1 MSVICPNKNSAEW
14 IALVNKVG
22 EDLAW
27 KIFMLKDD
35 LPSLKEIQD
44 IDFSPS
50 TDEEMLRFFDYIN
63 IEESGELTRPEFN
76 EAVDS
81 FTAIT
86 LTRYNLFKQQNPDKN
101 ISFEEVLEGLYDSI
115 NNSKS
120 PVMQKVAQDWE
131 QISKSISIK
140 LRNVGIIKYS
150 REFDENVIQE
160 DELGYE
166 KTSWDENGVMGTDNK
181 FNSSTKLR
189 SFLYIT
195 RDGEI
200 VDDAFVPKESRFVY
214 KYVPIDVVFNTLK
227 QITSDSEPSYDEIRN
242 KLKKAEKNFPWIRE
256 VLNKLERVGSYKN
269 LITEEESNQLKQEFV
284 TIMTNSKY
292 NYQTF
297 INKSLTKEGVATSR
311 VINTNTNSTISKLK
325 KRWINNIQ
333 DTELV
338 KLNNEGEYV
347 IDESYRKKL
356 KKQYDNLV
364 KELKNRKVTKED
376 IEWITSEFGIKLSDQ
391 FIDDLVSN
399 KKIFGKKRIK
409 AHFTRNGGMF
419 MEMAKRLTS
428 KEADTNEAK
437 YHPLYQN
444 SGVNLLSKLQSKYQ
458 DVYQAE
464 SFRNT
469 KNNKINLVNQQRDF
483 KIRFNQLTD
492 RKNDRGKKKANE
504 LLKIPFLKRNE
515 DTETWLSLLAKG
527 DVKFLENFEINFVDA
542 HRDQSTDFTG
552 KEPKEF
558 TPRRINIAKLIGFK
572 SGDGNNYAW
581 FNWHVPGKG
590 AITVKSKRLKE
601 VVDKNGKLTDKGIK
615 YLYAVAQSEMNRI
628 KDGENKN
635 VNGYKH
641 DQFYIFPQ
649 LNNLKVDEDS
659 VIDLIKDGQFEQ
671 VEQVIKNKLVE
682 IFEKQNKEKKAEYK
696 NQGIINK
703 NDKFTVINQPK
714 EVERYIAEYN
724 LNYIWFHHNMFQTI
738 VGDPALFYKKDIQT
752 TWDNVSKRITK
763 DMTSGVRVPLYSDPE
778 KNYHL
783 QLALEDIKEASQNID
798 YIREVFGEDSDEY
811 KTFNEIEITDAQEY
825 ITYTERLNN
834 FERLGLITSA
844 QRDEVI
850 NMIEKGEL
858 DNDRI
863 NQIKPGLFGPAKPV
877 QTGRR
882 IDGNVEVVDYVKSA
896 EVVLLPQFTKGYPL
910 LDSIREKMEGLEKNG
925 ELNPNRLTV
934 RASFKSANKL
944 GGGKLMKIDGE
955 VTKENFVKTHKSGLR
970 YQTEI
975 PYDPFKS
982 NITDGTQPRKIIE
995 SLTTPE
1001 LRQKHRDLYNK
1012 IYEGNFNEFNAEFLT
1027 EDGKLNEELIS
1038 NRLQEEALNRGWSDR
1053 EAKSIEYKNGR
1064 FRSPLFLSQSTK
1076 AESLINSFIN
1086 NSIVKNKRNGKSYTA
1101 MSEAGLSKGFS
1112 GDIIY
1117 TDKYDPET
1125 GLKPLRV
1132 EGDKLL
1138 PAQIMIPSYFKTSL
1152 EKFSTVTEDGR
1163 IVIDSEKIDPEL
1175 MKVFGYRIPTSGYN
1189 LISNFEVV
1197 GFLPDYMADTIVATK
1212 DVVAQMGMDYD
1223 ADKLYIYQYN
1233 TTVTEDGKIIK
1244 EIQDKK
1250 KKLQNELLDI
1260 EISIMED
1267 AKLYSNIIEPINAD
1281 KIKKWT
1287 IHRKSDNY
1295 YDDSYFNERYS
1306 ESVDAGR
1313 LIGTF
1318 ATTVTFISQINSTD
1332 LMLIDSEGE
1341 EITLDFADLEGNQIN
1356 EIQTIKDNR
1365 LKSQVISQFLSMAL
1379 DNDKEPMAGMLN
1391 INDQTSSAINAMILS
1406 GYDEEIIL
1414 KVINHPAVKEYIDEL
1429 NKLAEGVTESENLD
1443 NRMLAKMITLNLT
1456 EKNINRDFGKP
1467 KLSDIDIINDKEGLV
1482 ESNYNPSARNANARG
1497 RILQFFLEA
1506 QTYGRQISKLKSTI
1520 NTDSAFLSTSMFNNF
1535 EKEDV
1540 INQMSLQFPNIGNVE
1555 QILGV
1560 FIGQSLQPTTI
1571 PGFATKYGLIHN
1583 NTLWEKHFPY
1593 KAKIIENLI
1602 RTIKSYKNNKLTDKQ
1617 KANILKGIK
1626 QYFYSYGTKDLF
1638 IGNNYKRQKELAENL
1653 HDRIKEEEKKRP
1665 ENLFLKLIESN
1676 KEKKNGNVTLIR
1688 YNGGATNGL
1697 DESFIHE
1704 SFLDLIY
1711 ENPVLGKDILDY
1723 VLMSNPTES
1732 LTNIR
1737 KFIPLEYLEYKGV
1750 IDNIYEVTE
1759 DVLKNN
1765 DRTELATALL
1775 SQVIRH
1781 NPSLAMNKNEAE
1793 KLDENKPTYSSQY
1806 NADNN
1811 AWEVFILDD
1820 DGVYQPIPRLG
1831 AYDFSEYRFDDNT
1844 IYPSIIKSNNEGI
1857 IEQQEEIKKEQLKEE
1872 EKKESEPKSSTT
1884 LFSKYEIDSDP
1895 HNILDN
1901 IAKAYPHTKELVD
1914 ILKAYPQK
1922 PKIKVDELDARGVYL
1937 TGTSNIIINK
1947 DINDTEETFIGVIL
1961 EEYIHFVTNDVLSYD
1976 ISSLSDENKDFAIKV
1991 DALRARVIDELK
2003 QDSEYSKAFTKFLE
2017 KHDVVK
2023 QSGGTVKYK
2032 RKKGQ
2037 ELTQEEIDL
2046 FYPIINNQEFAAGI
2060 FNKKPFRAYLNKRKF
2075 NGKKT
2080 LTERFLDLIK
2090 NLLESFRTL
2099 YNVEKGQG
2107 LDEALQAVLPILT
2120 REQQKS
2126 KASNQFYE
2134 GNITPST
2141 NTIFVFG
2148 SNPEGRHG
2156 AGAAKIAR
2164 DKFGAKYGQ
2173 GEGLQGNAYALPTK
2187 DLRVKE
2193 NRGFKSIS
2201 PKQITENI
2209 KKLYEVAKQNP
2220 NKQFKVAYRNT
2231 NQTSLNGYTGL
2242 EMIEMF
2248 NQAGNIPSNII
2259 FSKEWFDTGK
2269 LNLNK
2274 ETSRKKETS
2283 LDSKESLESIK
2294 NDDVLGFTF
2303 TDEEDIS
2310 DFISDEEIRESFDSG
2325 EGDDISNL
2333 NDLDYAPNARKES
2346 PILDYIELLENNL
2359 KYYKLRRE
2367 SVKEADKTKFEKL
2380 VEELESE
2387 IEKMKEAKTI
2397 QIAVDHAN
2405 KEIDRV
2411 EEELKGEDIS
2421 ADNLQEIIRTLNNY
2435 TDFQGLLLS
2444 REFVTGEDTKDS
2456 PFVEATRKVTDR
2468 AQDILADKA
2477 LKAMTNFVVEYS
2489 KTQLKLKD
2497 VTYDDIFKLDPK
2509 TNKIILRDTGKVQAW
2524 LRSNSTSNELI
2535 DNIVQMSIDLANR
2548 VADDKIFKEYK
2559 EIDNQFSDF
2568 EKSSFYK
2575 SKGYTPFYDDK
2586 TNLVRRHTQSYYDN
2600 KREMGKKYKSGNYS
2614 NRVKAFKKYIE
2625 WLKNNSTFIDIRK
2638 LYRENEDGTIDKLEN
2653 DSYISQLKEKV
2664 ELNNIDYVLKMQ
2676 DSKIDKYSKRLQ
2688 AQIEKIQND
2697 SNIPLAQQEAE
2708 IQLWKKMNSPFEA
2721 LNNYEQNQYTFT
2733 EAGKTRMFFGNYSLY
2748 EIPNS
2753 NYINENFK
2761 QIDENADAYKLYD
2774 FLITT
2779 LNKYYSK
2786 APDRWGEG
2794 LDFNYLPSVPMSMI
2808 EELTEKGLFSAKSM
2822 MNREFIKFF
2831 TESGSPVLFEETDPV
2846 TKDKAYTL
2854 KFPFSDNRESKE
2866 FKEYKQETATK
2877 DLRKIFKFVAGKTID
2892 YETKR
2897 EIESPLKIIQAL
2909 YGEFG
2914 EVKDA
2919 TDKKGGINIKND
2931 GLGARKAAITYAIT
2945 KQLYGADQQT
2955 KEGARLEKVYNSREK
2970 ELKKVMES
2978 RIKEV
2983 ESSLEEKNKALESE
2997 EDEVVFNQILKDI
3010 KALENMKQ
3018 TYQNDLN
3025 KLGRYVS
3032 LDSGATALMKYT
3044 QLLGMG
3050 YNISGAFANLFSA
3063 GIGNAIEAAGGENFT
3078 TAEFG
3083 KAFTIML
3090 NSSKNL
3096 IPGAITGGILGSLV
3110 LPGFGT
3116 VLGIGLG
3123 TLINTGSN
3131 KGVGKKINSLMTRFK
3146 ILGNIID
3153 TKSYEKDFVTGE
3165 RKWYNKLAPYQLY
3178 TMSEYFS
3185 QGITM
3190 VAMMLNKKVEVTEK
3204 GTNNKKTISLWD
3216 AFNEDGEWNTD
3227 LYEKNEGWENQGKDF
3242 ITTTRSIEQVRDKVH
3257 GNYHTPVPLQQNTIG
3272 KASMQ
3277 FRRWMIETV
3286 ANRVEGYRKDRY
3298 LDPKGREVEGRWR
3311 IYFERVENPD
3321 GKFSYKIKKDRIME
3335 VIKQVAFM
3343 SQSKTHK
3350 DLLPYQQANLRRNV
3364 RELQIFISLMVLY
3377 FGMKYMSD
3385 DEDENYIANF
3395 MLNSLFRIS
3404 DDLEFYLNPMSV
3416 ENISGQLLPAL
3427 KTVNKGLDVLNYG
3440 FRIMADDTFLDP
3452 LVRNTSNDRYEVLSG
3467 KILRFTPPGS
3477 TALTLRRSIEES
3489 QN

>member
-50 TDEEMLRFFDYIN
+50 TDEEMLRFFDYMN

-86 LTRYNLFKQQNPDKN
+86 LTRYNLSKQQNPDQD
-101 ISFEEVLEGLYDSI
+101 ISFEEVLEALYDSI
-115 NNSKS
+115 NNSKN
-120 PVMQKVAQDWE
+120 PVMQKVARDWE
-131 QISKSISIK
+131 QISKSISIR

-150 REFDENVIQE
+150 REFDENVVQE

-338 KLNNEGEYV
+338 KLNNEGEYI
-347 IDESYRKKL
+347 IDENYRKKL

-444 SGVNLLSKLQSKYQ
+444 SGVNLLAKLQADYN

-492 RKNDRGKKKANE
+492 RKNDRGKKKANQ

-515 DTETWLSLLAKG
+515 DTETWLSLLAAG
-527 DVKFLENFEINFVDA
+527 NVDFLENFEIDFVDA

-601 VVDKNGKLTDKGIK
+601 IVDKNGKLTDKGIK

-649 LNNLKVDEDS
+649 LNNLKVNEDS
-659 VIDLIKDGQFEQ
+659 IIDLIKDGQFEQ

-714 EVERYIAEYN
+714 DAERYIAEYN

-752 TWDNVSKRITK
+752 TWDNISKRITK

-811 KTFNEIEITDAQEY
+811 KTFNEIEVTDAQEY

-858 DNDRI
+858 DNNRI

-896 EVVLLPQFTKGYPL
+896 EVVLLPQFTKGYPV

-955 VTKENFVKTHKSGLR
+955 VSKENFVKTHKSGLR

-1138 PAQIMIPSYFKTSL
+1138 PAQIMIPNYFKTSL
-1152 EKFSTVTEDGR
+1152 EKFSTVTENGR

-1233 TTVTEDGKIIK
+1233 TTITEDGKIIK
-1244 EIQDKK
+1244 EIQDGK

-1287 IHRKSDNY
+1287 TQRKNDNY
-1295 YDDSYFNERYS
+1295 YNDSYFNERYS

-1341 EITLDFADLEGNQIN
+1341 EITLDFADFEGNQIN

-1406 GYDEEIIL
+1406 GYDEEVIL
-1414 KVINHPAVKEYIDEL
+1414 KVINHPAVKQYIDEL

-1467 KLSDIDIINDKEGLV
+1467 KLSDIDIIDNKKGLV

-1535 EKEDV
+1535 EKEDT

-1560 FIGQSLQPTTI
+1560 FVGQSLQPTTI

-1653 HDRIKEEEKKRP
+1653 HDRIKEEQKKRP

-1793 KLDENKPTYSSQY
+1793 KLDKDKPTYSSQY

-1811 AWEVFILDD
+1811 VWEVFILDD
-1820 DGVYQPIPRLG
+1820 NGIYQPIPRLG

-1901 IAKAYPHTKELVD
+1901 IAKEYPHTKELVD

-1937 TGTSNIIINK
+1937 TGTSDIIINK
-1947 DINDTEETFIGVIL
+1947 DINDTEETFVGVIL
-1961 EEYIHFVTNDVLSYD
+1961 EEYIHFVTSNVLSYD

-2003 QDSEYSKAFTKFLE
+2003 QDSKYSKPFAEFLE
-2017 KHDVVK
+2017 KHDVIK
-2023 QSGGTVKYK
+2023 QSGGTVKYQ

-2037 ELTQEEIDL
+2037 GLTQEEIDL

-2120 REQQKS
+2120 REQK
-2126 KASNQFYE
+2126 
-2134 GNITPST
+2134 P
-2141 NTIFVFG
+2141 
-2148 SNPEGRHG
+2148 
-2156 AGAAKIAR
+2156 KI
-2164 DKFGAKYGQ
+2164 
-2173 GEGLQGNAYALPTK
+2173 
-2187 DLRVKE
+2187 VK
-2193 NRGFKSIS
+2193 
-2201 PKQITENI
+2201 Q
-2209 KKLYEVAKQNP
+2209 
-2220 NKQFKVAYRNT
+2220 
-2231 NQTSLNGYTGL
+2231 
-2242 EMIEMF
+2242 
-2248 NQAGNIPSNII
+2248 
-2259 FSKEWFDTGK
+2259 
-2269 LNLNK
+2269 
-2274 ETSRKKETS
+2274 ETS
-2283 LDSKESLESIK
+2283 LEDEGFITSIK
-2294 NDDVLGFTF
+2294 NQDISQMMEDFQDIPPPTDD
-2303 TDEEDIS
+2303 DIS
-2310 DFISDEEIRESFDSG
+2310 DMISDQ
-2325 EGDDISNL
+2325 DIEF
-2333 NDLDYAPNARKES
+2333 DYAPKPKS
-2346 PILDYIELLENNL
+2346 PIADYIEQLENNL
-2359 KYYKLRRE
+2359 KYYKLRKD
-2367 SVKEADKTKFEKL
+2367 SVNEADKTKFEKL
-2380 VEELESE
+2380 VEDLESE

-2497 VTYDDIFKLDPK
+2497 VTYDDIFKIDPK

-2559 EIDNQFSDF
+2559 EIDTQFSDF
-2568 EKSSFYK
+2568 EKSSFYN
-2575 SKGYTPFYDDK
+2575 SKGYTPFYDDE

-3010 KALENMKQ
+3010 KALENIKR

-3096 IPGAITGGILGSLV
+3096 IPGAVTGGILGSL
-3110 LPGFGT
+3110 LMPGFGT

-3190 VAMMLNKKVEVTEK
+3190 IAMMLNKKVEVTEK
-3204 GTNNKKTISLWD
+3204 GTNNKKIISLWD

-3227 LYEKNEGWENQGKDF
+3227 LYEKNKGWENQGKDF

-3452 LVRNTSNDRYEVLSG
+3452 LFRNTSNDRYEVLSG
-3467 KILRFTPPGS
+3467 KVLRFTPAGS